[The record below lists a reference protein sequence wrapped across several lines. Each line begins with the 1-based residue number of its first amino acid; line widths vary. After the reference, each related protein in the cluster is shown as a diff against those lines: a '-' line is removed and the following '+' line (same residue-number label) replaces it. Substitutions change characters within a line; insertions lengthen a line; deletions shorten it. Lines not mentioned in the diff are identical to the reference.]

1 MVDLAIASESWADG
15 SLRRIVMWCGLALAP
30 LPLLVQYGASLWK
43 IDEYQYFP
51 VLLVCLGALIYLRW
65 DRVVRPITVGS
76 RLLAVCSLLTI
87 LAAIVLGSPWL
98 ACVGAVLGFGGWLW
112 THHRFATSP
121 LLAPH
126 LLELWPL
133 SFLLIRLPLN
143 LDQRLTIWLQ
153 HVSAGFSS
161 LVLDFLGI
169 THRLQGVTIELAS
182 GSLFIE
188 EACSGVQS
196 LFTLLFCAFLIV
208 AWFQRSMALLPLY
221 ALAAAASA
229 GIMNGVRISA
239 VAWAQE
245 VKGIDLAHG
254 VPHAIL
260 GYICLALAILL
271 LLSFDRLLQIVFYP
285 VPANADD
292 GAKANPLRD
301 IWNRLFGRQAIGSK
315 EIEDGVVIERPRL
328 SFATT
333 GLFRGRTSAVVGGLC
348 LLLWIPQFLFIA
360 NELTRDRTPTALA
373 PVGRDGLIWEP
384 SEASLAG
391 ASGVV
396 QTSYEKVR
404 EGDDIQLGRNAD
416 IWTVSFEGVPAVSR
430 VVLSQTYDEFHDL
443 CICYTGT
450 GWSPTEKS
458 EVKFKDANDRETR
471 LVKTLFVRKD
481 GRYGYLTFSGVH
493 ADGSTADLP
502 AQPSLG
508 SVLAERFSLTSAGS
522 APAKRETAMIQTW
535 TVSETPLAP
544 ADANRLYQSHE
555 TIHRAIQESLR
566 GK

>member
-1 MVDLAIASESWADG
+1 MVDPAIASESSADG

-30 LPLLVQYGASLWK
+30 LPLLVQYGANLWK

-51 VLLVCLGALIYLRW
+51 VLLTCLGALIYLRW

-76 RLLAVCSLLTI
+76 RLLAVSSLLTI
-87 LAAIVLGSPWL
+87 LAAIALGSPWL
-98 ACVGAVLGFGGWLW
+98 ACVGAVLSLGGWLW
-112 THHRFATSP
+112 THRRFATSP

-169 THRLQGVTIELAS
+169 THRLQGVTIELSS

-208 AWFQRSMALLPLY
+208 AWFQRSIALLPLY

-229 GIMNGVRISA
+229 GIMNVVRISA

-271 LLSFDRLLQIVFYP
+271 LLSFDRLLRIVFYP
-285 VPANADD
+285 VPENADD

-301 IWNRLFGRQAIGSK
+301 IWNYLFGRQAIGSK

-328 SFATT
+328 SFAPT
-333 GLFRGRTSAVVGGLC
+333 GLFRGRTPAVVGGLC
-348 LLLWIPQFLFIA
+348 LLLWIPQFLFVA

-404 EGDDIQLGRNAD
+404 EGGDIQLGRNAD

-430 VVLSQTYDEFHDL
+430 VVISQTYDEFHDL

-450 GWSPTEKS
+450 GWSQTEKS

-493 ADGSTADLP
+493 ADGTTADLP